1 MVKVDEEIQV
11 QRTDIDLANDLKE
24 DKLESEHRRKANDM
38 EEDKSHPDD
47 QSKLSQSF
55 LENIDK
61 EQLFIL
67 PPIFKENPKDV
78 RERELR
84 KKYLS
89 NGFRM
94 G

>member
-1 MVKVDEEIQV
+1 
-11 QRTDIDLANDLKE
+11 
-24 DKLESEHRRKANDM
+24 M
-38 EEDKSHPDD
+38 EEDNLHPED
-47 QSKLSQSF
+47 QSKSQSF